1 MRLVSGAEDRVL
13 QDFRQRFNTMREDL
27 AAFDADFRATDFDG
41 YTVDRI
47 REWCVTWWEARIGG
61 RILDHSERR
70 LRGTQRKN

>member
-1 MRLVSGAEDRVL
+1 MSGPDRIAL
-13 QDFRQRFNTMREDL
+13 DFRRRFHALTEDL
-27 AAFDADFRATDFDG
+27 AAFDEAFTDAAMDG
-41 YTVDRI
+41 WPLDRI